1 MLAPDRVSQDQQLTN
16 LKRKGYL
23 RSDSV
28 IPYHNPSVTPKRVIT
43 DRNSHKDYIVSHS
56 PKIKVPFWLKCFNFI
71 GTTSTGLSI
80 MTVMVCLAVYGLTV
94 SAPSQWTQKYRD
106 LQELQQRERQFTF
119 SNEVLK
125 NQLAEE
131 SGRSDS
137 GLVNPELGHSP
148 VFLPKT
154 EVEMVKPEETDISSP
169 KRIQPIFPI
178 AY

>member
-1 MLAPDRVSQDQQLTN
+1 MLAPDRVSQDEQLTN
-16 LKRKGYL
+16 LKRKSYL

-28 IPYHNPSVTPKRVIT
+28 ISYPRASVTPKRVKNNQT
-43 DRNSHKDYIVSHS
+43 SHENQVVSRS
-56 PKIKVPFWLKCFNFI
+56 PKVKVPFWLKCFNFI

-80 MTVMVCLAVYGLTV
+80 MTVMACLAVYGLTV
-94 SAPSQWTQKYRD
+94 SAPSEWTQKYRD

-137 GLVNPELGHSP
+137 GLVSPDLSHSP

-154 EVEMVKPEETDISSP
+154 DVEMVKPEETDISSP